1 MVISDD
7 SLQVVHF
14 EHRLWVNEL
23 KFFADELKIYERQL
37 EELVRKS
44 VKKEAMQELEQFQNQ
59 FIRQKE
65 VLDTL
70 QHDIHIHEQK
80 LSEAIQD
87 SRELPLDL
95 EYHEFMKEQMGSF
108 RSIYAELKGNF
119 YRFLNKWRQD

>member
-1 MVISDD
+1 MPMVLSDD

-23 KFFADELKIYERQL
+23 NFFADELRIYEHQL
-37 EELVRKS
+37 EELV
-44 VKKEAMQELEQFQNQ
+44 KKADKKGAMQELEQFQNQ

-80 LSEAIQD
+80 LSEAVKAD
-87 SRELPLDL
+87 KELPLDP
-95 EYHEFMKEQMGSF
+95 EYHEFMKEQMESF
-108 RSIYAELKGNF
+108 RSIYSGLKKRF
-119 YRFLNKWRQD
+119 YLFLNKWK

>member
-1 MVISDD
+1 MVLSDD

-23 KFFADELKIYERQL
+23 DFFADELRIYEHQL
-37 EELVRKS
+37 EELV
-44 VKKEAMQELEQFQNQ
+44 KKADKKGAMQELEQFQNQ

-80 LSEAIQD
+80 LSEAVQKD
-87 SRELPLDL
+87 KELPLDP
-95 EYHEFMKEQMGSF
+95 EYHEFLKEQMESF
-108 RSIYAELKGNF
+108 RSIYSGLKQRF
-119 YRFLNKWRQD
+119 YLFLNKWK

>member
-1 MVISDD
+1 MVLSDD

-23 KFFADELKIYERQL
+23 NFFADELRIYEHQL
-37 EELVRKS
+37 EELV
-44 VKKEAMQELEQFQNQ
+44 KKADKKGAMQELEQFQNQ

-80 LSEAIQD
+80 LSEAVKAD
-87 SRELPLDL
+87 KELPLDP
-95 EYHEFMKEQMGSF
+95 EYHEFMKEQMESF
-108 RSIYAELKGNF
+108 RSIYSGLKKRF
-119 YRFLNKWRQD
+119 YLFLNKWK

>member
-1 MVISDD
+1 MVLSDE

-23 KFFADELKIYERQL
+23 NFFADELKIYEHQL
-37 EELVRKS
+37 EELVKKAH
-44 VKKEAMQELEQFQNQ
+44 KKEAMQELEQFQNQ

-70 QHDIHIHEQK
+70 QHDIHIHEQR
-80 LSEAIQD
+80 LSDAIQGKK
-87 SRELPLDL
+87 ELPLDP
-95 EYHEFMKEQMGSF
+95 EYHDFLKGQMESF

-119 YRFLNKWRQD
+119 YRFLNKWK

>member
-1 MVISDD
+1 MVLSDE

-23 KFFADELKIYERQL
+23 NFFADELKIYEHQL
-37 EELVRKS
+37 EELVIKAN
-44 VKKEAMQELEQFQNQ
+44 KKGAMQELEQFQNQ

-80 LSEAIQD
+80 LSEAVQENK
-87 SRELPLDL
+87 ELPLDP
-95 EYHEFMKEQMGSF
+95 EYHIFLGEQMDSF
-108 RSIYAELKGNF
+108 RSIYADLKKRF
-119 YRFLNKWRQD
+119 YLFLNKWK